1 MRRFCVIGTTV
12 HTQESASAEPHQ
24 RSQLVARVFP
34 FCQERVGFM
43 TVIRGCF
50 VTMLCLVV
58 WLAAAPGWGQSIAV
72 FPKEEILLV
81 GGDFRLRSIFS
92 NIAGA
97 DTAGGGESGGF
108 PTDDGGTKSFF
119 DTRLRLYWDFRPSE
133 LLRVH
138 YRMEIGDIR
147 FGGSNT
153 ENGTDVSGDLLPVIS
168 TGSGEGV

>member
-1 MRRFCVIGTTV
+1 MITGKTYFIVV
-12 HTQESASAEPHQ
+12 
-24 RSQLVARVFP
+24 
-34 FCQERVGFM
+34 
-43 TVIRGCF
+43 
-50 VTMLCLVV
+50 LCLVCGLLV
-58 WLAAAPGWGQSIAV
+58 SQAWCQNLSL

-81 GGDFRLRSIFS
+81 GGDFRIRSITS

-97 DTAGGGESGGF
+97 DLLGGGESGGF
-108 PTDDGGTKSFF
+108 PTQDGATKAFF
-119 DTRLRLYWDFRPSE
+119 DTRLRLYWDFRPSD